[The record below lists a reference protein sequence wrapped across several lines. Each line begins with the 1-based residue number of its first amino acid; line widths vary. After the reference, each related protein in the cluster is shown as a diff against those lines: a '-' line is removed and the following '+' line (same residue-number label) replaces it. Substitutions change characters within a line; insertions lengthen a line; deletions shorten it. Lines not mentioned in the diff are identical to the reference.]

1 MQVARLHI
9 AAALALA
16 GCTGTIDEDLPEG
29 ITPEQEAARK
39 IWIQKAHPVLDQNCA
54 SCHGG
59 SRPEVA
65 WLEGAPDPY
74 AQKTDLLTYEK
85 MIVSL
90 SAPQTSML
98 VKKGAHEGPAL
109 TATQASGIIEW
120 ITAERE
126 ASPDASGFPVM
137 TAPIAAMPCTAGAPG
152 SPTCPYNE
160 IPLDAAGA
168 AGAKVQFTAMD
179 ISGSLYLSNLVV
191 IPGPTGVYVEHP
203 VVVSVPV
210 MAEPKPDPLDRY
222 FNITLNLPP
231 DAPLAMQRIGT
242 GAGSFVGF
250 APADP
255 VAFYFMAVGPMK

>member
-1 MQVARLHI
+1 MQVARLI
-9 AAALALA
+9 AALVVAT

-39 IWIQKAHPVLDQNCA
+39 VWITKAHPVLEQNCA

-65 WLEGAPDPY
+65 FIEGAPDPY

-98 VKKGAHEGPAL
+98 VKKGPHEGPGL

-120 ITAERE
+120 LQAERE
-126 ASPDASGFPVM
+126 ATPDMNGFPVM
-137 TAPIAAMPCTAGAPG
+137 TAAIAAMPCTAGAPG

-160 IPLDAAGA
+160 IPLDEAGA

-179 ISGSLYLSNLVV
+179 ISGSLYLSNLAVL
-191 IPGPTGVYVEHP
+191 PGPMGVYVEHP
-203 VVVSVPV
+203 VVVSVP
-210 MAEPKPDPLDRY
+210 MTGEPKLDPLDRF
-222 FNITLNLPP
+222 FNVMLNLAP
-231 DAPLAMQRIGT
+231 DAPLDQQRLGT

-255 VAFYFMAVGPMK
+255 VAFYFVAVGPMK